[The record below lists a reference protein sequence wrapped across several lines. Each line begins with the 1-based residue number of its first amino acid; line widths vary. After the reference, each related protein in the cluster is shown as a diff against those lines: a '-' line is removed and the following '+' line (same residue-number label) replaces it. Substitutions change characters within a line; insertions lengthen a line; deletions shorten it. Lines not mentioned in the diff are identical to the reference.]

1 MEGDNVVAAKR
12 PPVTLVTQLTPI
24 LTARQVRGT
33 VDKLIATLRERHI
46 NSLRDG
52 SGMVM
57 REIAVARI
65 LIARYEPLV
74 GRRYAALPDFLAKKK
89 AIVNVRNQDS
99 RCFGY
104 AILAAKLDLH
114 YQEHADRPSKYDG
127 RFHEYGLDQ
136 THVSGA
142 TRFARGS

>member
-1 MEGDNVVAAKR
+1 MEVGDAVAAKR
-12 PPVTLVTQLTPI
+12 PPITLVTQLTPI
-24 LTARQVRGT
+24 LNAREVRGT

-57 REIAVARI
+57 RQIALTRI
-65 LIARYEPLV
+65 LVARYEPLT

-104 AILAAKLDLH
+104 AILAAKLN
-114 YQEHADRPSKYDG
+114 AAS
-127 RFHEYGLDQ
+127 
-136 THVSGA
+136 S
-142 TRFARGS
+142 